1 MTLSRARSGAAVP
14 RYRIGA
20 VARLTGVST
29 HAIRVWEKRYATVR
43 PSRTAGGDRLYSEA
57 DIQRLRALRRL
68 IGLGHAIGDI
78 AALPVAELDHL
89 LELHLTPTVDAP
101 SGDAVARY
109 LACLGR
115 MDVAGAEAVLEA
127 SIATL
132 GRREVIE
139 QVLAP
144 LVQQIGA
151 RWQAG
156 DLQVAHEHAAT
167 AMLRTHLGGLLRLFV
182 PDPTARGAIATTPA
196 GEPHE
201 LGALMAA
208 LVAASVGWRVT
219 YLGPNLPAA
228 EIVLAARQ
236 AGAELV
242 LLSCAA
248 IDPAQT
254 QAELTRL
261 AALAPRGLRVV
272 VGGAGLD
279 RVRTVPARLARVGSL
294 IELERL
300 LS

>member
-1 MTLSRARSGAAVP
+1 VTLSRARSGAAVP

-144 LVQQIGA
+144 LAVNVELKTTRPGQ
-151 RWQAG
+151 
-156 DLQVAHEHAAT
+156 
-167 AMLRTHLGGLLRLFV
+167 GG
-182 PDPTARGAIATTPA
+182 
-196 GEPHE
+196 
-201 LGALMAA
+201 
-208 LVAASVGWRVT
+208 
-219 YLGPNLPAA
+219 
-228 EIVLAARQ
+228 
-236 AGAELV
+236 
-242 LLSCAA
+242 
-248 IDPAQT
+248 
-254 QAELTRL
+254 RL
-261 AALAPRGLRVV
+261 AAAVAALCDRPGLRERILVSSFDPIALAQLRWHAPRLATAYLFHRDQWAPLRR
-272 VGGAGLD
+272 GWPTLAIGASAVHPDDAL
-279 RVRTVPARLARVGSL
+279 VTPARVDAWHALGLAVQVWTVDDPD
-294 IELERL
+294 RL
-300 LS
+300 RQLAAWGVDGVFTNDPAAARAALRRAVDAG